1 MTAIAKRLSTYAR
14 FVKLEHTVFSFPL
27 LLSGA
32 LLASGELTV
41 AVFFLILLAG
51 TGARTAALGLNRIL
65 DRKIDGENPR
75 TELRELPRGNMKLM
89 EAWLV
94 TLAGVLVF
102 LLAARWISP
111 RCLVL
116 APLPLAVFLVYPLLK
131 RFTMWAHLG
140 VGAGL
145 AMGPLGAWYAINLS
159 FKDFLPAALL
169 SLFTFFWVA
178 GFDIIY
184 ATLDESFDRSRG
196 LHSLPARLGRER
208 ALQVSL
214 LLHGL
219 AFAVLTALYF
229 LSFTGAAAFL
239 LLVAIGFLLFLEHR
253 KAEQVE
259 LAFFRINA
267 VVGFVVLG
275 FVAAGAGTN
284 LPL

>member
-1 MTAIAKRLSTYAR
+1 MTSIWKRLSTYAR
-14 FVKLEHTVFSFPL
+14 FVKIEHTVFSFPL

-32 LLASGELTV
+32 LLARGELTWR
-41 AVFFLILLAG
+41 VFGLILLAG

-65 DRKIDGENPR
+65 DRGLDRENPR
-75 TELRELPRGNMKLM
+75 TELRELAHGTMRLA

-94 TLAGVLVF
+94 TVSGIAVF
-102 LLAARWISP
+102 LLAAYWISP
-111 RCLVL
+111 LCLPF
-116 APLPLAVFLVYPLLK
+116 APLPLTVFLVYPLLK

-159 FKDFLPAALL
+159 FKDFLPAAML

-184 ATLDESFDRSRG
+184 ATLDEDFDRSRG
-196 LHSLPARLGRER
+196 LHSLPARLGRAR
-208 ALQVSL
+208 ALRISL

-219 AFAVLTALYF
+219 AFSVLAGLYF
-229 LSFTGAAAFL
+229 RSFGGPFAFL
-239 LLVAIGFLLFLEHR
+239 LLMVIGWLLYLEHR
-253 KAEQVE
+253 KAQNVE

-267 VVGFVVLG
+267 VLGFVVLG
-275 FVAAGAGTN
+275 FVAAGVRAS
-284 LPL
+284 LPV